1 MREQICNLCPTGF
14 HGELGVLQAAVVLH
28 AALLLAVLLPPMLRA
43 PQATVQL
50 LLAVLLPPMLR
61 APQATVQLMAVP
73 ALQQGL
79 VLPPLPLVQLVAA
92 AAHSVQ
98 PLVRFSVVWLSVLPK
113 DSRAVSYVDQ
123 GSR

>member
-1 MREQICNLCPTGF
+1 MREQICRLCPTGF

-28 AALLLAVLLPPMLRA
+28 AALLL
-43 PQATVQL
+43 
-50 LLAVLLPPMLR
+50 PMLR

-79 VLPPLPLVQLVAA
+79 LLPPLPLVQLVAA
-92 AAHSVQ
+92 AAQSVQ

-113 DSRAVSYVDQ
+113 DSRAFSDVDQ